1 MINLKLCECNST
13 SVTISEPTV
22 AADPCDIVPS
32 GLFVDDIIHNRV
44 TFNWASPSAA
54 PSHYMI
60 RYREVGTSNSNWTV
74 MTAGTINT
82 NPFTGTSRTRWWM
95 QAGTTYSGILEHEY

>member
-1 MINLKLCECNST
+1 MFST
-13 SVTISEPTV
+13 
-22 AADPCDIVPS
+22 
-32 GLFVDDIIHNRV
+32 GLYVDNIIHNRV
-44 TFNWASPSAA
+44 TFNWASPTVA

-95 QAGTTYSGILEHEY
+95 QAGTTYEWNIRARVLEEDGSAIVQSACGPLQVSLLL